1 MTTATATDPQ
11 TAYARLVERQ
21 REIKLLGGV
30 NALLGWDQETYM
42 PPKAGEV
49 RSEQLALLAGLLHD
63 RFVSPEIGSLL
74 SQLEKSKLDPEPAAN
89 VRETRRAYDRETKL
103 PKELVSEL
111 ARTTS
116 LAQDAWQ
123 KARKANDYA
132 SFAPH
137 LEKVLGLKRQ
147 VAKHVDPSKEPY
159 DVLLDEHEPGMT
171 SAQLT
176 QLFSALAAELAPLV
190 KKIVASPRKPRVEL
204 LRKKFAPAKQEE
216 FGKLVA
222 RDMGFDFEAGRLDVT
237 AHPFCSGFAPTDV
250 RITTRYKED
259 ELTESLF
266 GIMHE
271 AGHGLYEQGLDPKHF
286 GTPLAEACSTGV
298 HESQS
303 RLWENLVGRSRPF
316 WKHYYPKLRAIFPQ
330 ELADVSENDFVFAIN
345 EVTPSLIRTEADE
358 VTYNLHVIVRFEIER
373 DLLSGKLPVA
383 DLPKAWNAKMKDLL
397 GIVPP
402 SDADG
407 CLQDVHWS
415 FGLMGY
421 FPTYTLGNLYASQLY
436 AKARA
441 DLDLDRKLE
450 QGDLRPLR
458 QWLLEKVHRR
468 GMFLRP
474 AQLIA
479 EVTGKAPSQDDFV
492 RHLKSKYGELY
503 GV

>member
-1 MTTATATDPQ
+1 MTTATLDAR
-11 TAYARLVERQ
+11 TAYARLVDRQ

-49 RSEQLALLAGLLHD
+49 RSEQLALLAGLIHD

-74 SQLEKSKLDPEPAAN
+74 SELERSKLEPEPAAN
-89 VRETRRAYDRETKL
+89 VRETRRFYDRETKL
-103 PKELVSEL
+103 PKELVAEI

-116 LAQDAWQ
+116 LSQEAWG
-123 KARKANDYA
+123 KARKANDFK
-132 SFAPH
+132 SFAPF
-137 LEKVLGLKRQ
+137 LEKILGLKRE
-147 VAKHVDPSKEPY
+147 VAKNIDPKKEAY

-176 QLFSALAAELAPLV
+176 QLFSGLSAELAPLV
-190 KKIVASPRKPRVEL
+190 KKIVASPRKPKVEL
-204 LRKKFAPAKQEE
+204 LRKKFAPSKQEE

-222 RDMGFDFEAGRLDVT
+222 RDMGFDFEAGRLDVS
-237 AHPFCSGFAPTDV
+237 AHPFCSGFAPQDV
-250 RITTRYKED
+250 RITTRYKDD

-271 AGHGLYEQGLDPKHF
+271 AGHGLYEQGLDPRHF

-316 WKHYYPKLRAIFPQ
+316 WKHYFPKLRALFPA
-330 ELADVSENDFVFAIN
+330 EFGDVSETDFVFAIN

-358 VTYNLHVIVRFEIER
+358 VTYNLHVILRFEIER
-373 DLLSGKLPVA
+373 DLLSGKLPVG
-383 DLPKAWNAKMKDLL
+383 DLPRAWNAKMKDLL

-402 SDADG
+402 TDSDG

-421 FPTYTLGNLYASQLY
+421 FPTYTLGNLYASQLF

-441 DLDLDRKLE
+441 ELDLDRKLE
-450 QGDLRPLR
+450 KGELAPLR
-458 QWLLEKVHRR
+458 QWLLTKVHRK
-468 GMFLRP
+468 GMFVRP
-474 AQLIA
+474 AQLIT
-479 EVTGKAPSQDDFV
+479 EVTGKAPSMDDFV
-492 RHLKSKYGELY
+492 THLKTKYGELY